1 MRVTTFNLRCKCR
14 EQDEKN
20 IWENRLPNI
29 KIQLDFL
36 DSDLYGFQE
45 LRKEQYDDVIPLL
58 PLYDSVFQGRN
69 GDEDE
74 GTPIFYKK
82 DKFELLEKGSYYLN
96 EHPETPGKGW
106 DACCLRVASFVALK
120 EKSSGKIFTYFNT
133 HLDHVGKVAQAEG
146 IKLMVQ
152 KMKEVGGSM
161 LLSGDFNVYENDVT
175 YKIATEFLPKVKE
188 VLSKHNVELRL
199 DSFAQNII
207 EGTPAGENDF
217 DTEFLDYKMAVAV
230 VDDVDAAIL
239 HITEHSTHHSDC
251 IITES
256 EEKCTTILRKC

>member
-1 MRVTTFNLRCKCR
+1 MRVTTFNLRCKCK
-14 EQDEKN
+14 EKDEN
-20 IWENRLPNI
+20 NMWANRLPNI

-58 PLYDSVFQGRN
+58 PDYDSVFQGRD
-69 GDEDE
+69 GFDDE

-96 EHPETPGKGW
+96 EHPQTPGKGW

-120 EKSSGKIFTYFNT
+120 EKASGKIFTYFNT

-161 LLSGDFNVYENDVT
+161 LLSGDFNVYEDDVT
-175 YKIATEFLPKVKE
+175 YEIATEFLKD
-188 VLSKHNVELRL
+188 SKYIAKKSTSGNTFHNYGLVPYDKNISPIDYIMVSDGVRVDEYNILARAEKDGFASDHFAVYVDIEL
-199 DSFAQNII
+199 
-207 EGTPAGENDF
+207 
-217 DTEFLDYKMAVAV
+217 
-230 VDDVDAAIL
+230 
-239 HITEHSTHHSDC
+239 
-251 IITES
+251 
-256 EEKCTTILRKC
+256 